1 MKRKIS
7 LEEIVDDIIYFS
19 LSALIALIA
28 TFLFDIHHSFYQESI
43 FPLKF
48 LLKSYIPY
56 IIAAFG
62 GGILGLIWIKLFIF
76 ALQQKT
82 FFKIKKSVRKIKRVF
97 K

>member
-19 LSALIALIA
+19 LSALITLIA
-28 TFLFDIHHSFYQESI
+28 TFLFDIHHSFYQPSI

-48 LLKSYIPY
+48 LLKSKIPY
-56 IIAAFG
+56 FIAIFG
-62 GGILGLIWIKLFIF
+62 GGILGLIWIKIFIF

-82 FFKIKKSVRKIKRVF
+82 FLKIKKLLKK
-97 K
+97 